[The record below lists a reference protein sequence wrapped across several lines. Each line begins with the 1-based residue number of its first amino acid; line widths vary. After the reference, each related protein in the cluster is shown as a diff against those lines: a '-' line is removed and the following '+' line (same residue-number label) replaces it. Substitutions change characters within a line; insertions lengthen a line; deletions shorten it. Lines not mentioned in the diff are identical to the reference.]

1 MANITTYE
9 DLLFDIQE
17 NVGENTQIV
26 ELLPSSE
33 DDIFDID
40 LNSRTVNIPQF
51 LSVRYDHNAEII
63 YFRCAR
69 YLGNMDLVNSVCVIE
84 YINAD
89 GKPGLYW
96 VPCFDISHYM
106 QEEGNP
112 DSEIPVILVPWSIGG
127 LATAAAG
134 TVTFS
139 VRFYRLAEDRRTFLY
154 NMSTRPTEGEVLHGM
169 DLTDEELEDFKIE
182 PSIVEQ
188 IYADLDRVQDNSI
201 TYWVDL

>member
-1 MANITTYE
+1 
-9 DLLFDIQE
+9 
-17 NVGENTQIV
+17 
-26 ELLPSSE
+26 
-33 DDIFDID
+33 
-40 LNSRTVNIPQF
+40 
-51 LSVRYDHNAEII
+51 
-63 YFRCAR
+63 
-69 YLGNMDLVNSVCVIE
+69 
-84 YINAD
+84 
-89 GKPGLYW
+89 
-96 VPCFDISHYM
+96 M